1 MKKLIFYPVLL
12 VMILATACGLPTK
25 LPAVNQ
31 QNSQTDQTQ
40 PKIETPLPDKS
51 GSTHS
56 SQDGA
61 FKAEVTSAVSVMLN
75 WDGITADKFLL
86 EGAVS
91 GSEFITLVELS
102 SDVSSYELI
111 PIIPDRTFQFRLTP
125 FNGDSRGKS
134 LTLEVTTPVQEPS
147 PLSVTLTN
155 DQTSPDPTTMDL
167 SAINPDTMDPE
178 AISALFLPQE
188 TSASAEIGPEGGEI
202 SVTSSTGVKYTYR
215 IPAGALDETIPLTL
229 IPISAVDG
237 APLTGSLLGAVR
249 ILPEGLELNEAAI
262 LTIEPAPET
271 AAGVGDLVATF
282 EFMGDGSEFYF
293 NGTYPKN
300 AKTSYRSSAKLAAQV
315 PQDDTWV
322 MQPWEIPQTKTSPA
336 GAGVSTKNA
345 VLQQAV
351 KHPPSDNRSRKS
363 QNRTIS
369 DDDLSPII
377 PIEYLDYSN
386 RGLSISNWE
395 DAFRLIEDMESSYK
409 NSKDK
414 DAALKFIEKPLS
426 NLADALQ
433 KLLMRNLQNCV
444 AKDDFSAYH
453 AARSL
458 SNPRS
463 AFFKIVAQ
471 AYKNKY
477 GNSTL
482 KDVLKKTERCNLTLT
497 LDSTVTIKATDAV
510 LALPVKILVKLKT
523 NFDSKTG
530 LVYFTGI
537 GDIVHQRSGGEISNK
552 CYADLF
558 SSSKGK
564 FIVKKLYPVFA
575 GSTADLED
583 FVLSNYNSSA
593 ASSKA
598 NIKCPDQS
606 VQVPFI
612 SGLDMWGGLFFV
624 SRNPNFEVRSW
635 HVNPAAPGGDL
646 ATTETDASLVL
657 PYGSVSEKTSYKIK
671 ISN

>member
-1 MKKLIFYPVLL
+1 MKRLLFYPVLF
-12 VMILATACGLPTK
+12 VMIIATACGFPTRLPE
-25 LPAVNQ
+25 VNQ

-40 PKIETPLPDKS
+40 SKIETPFSDKP

-56 SQDGA
+56 SKDGA
-61 FKAEVTSAVSVMLN
+61 FKAEVSSPISVILN
-75 WDGITADKFLL
+75 WDGLTADKFLL

-111 PIIPDRTFQFRLTP
+111 PVIPDRSFQFRLTP

-134 LTLEVTTPVQEPS
+134 LTVEVTTPSQEPS

-155 DQTSPDPTTMDL
+155 DQTSPDPTNMDL

-178 AISALFLPQE
+178 AIAAFFLPQE

-215 IPAGALDETIPLTL
+215 IPAGALDETIPFTL
-229 IPISAVDG
+229 IPHSAVDG
-237 APLTGSLLGAVR
+237 APLTGSLLGAVS
-249 ILPEGLELNEAAI
+249 ILPDGLELNEPAI

-271 AAGVGDLVATF
+271 TAGVGDLVATF

-293 NGTYPKN
+293 NGTYLKN
-300 AKTSYRSSAKLAAQV
+300 VKTSSRASSKLAVQV

-369 DDDLSPII
+369 DDDLAPII
-377 PIEYLDYSN
+377 PLEYLDYSS

-395 DAFRLIEDMESSYK
+395 DAFRLIEDMESTYK
-409 NSKDK
+409 AAKDK
-414 DAALKFIEKPLS
+414 DSALKFMEKSLS

-433 KLLMRNLQNCV
+433 KLLMNNLQNCV

-463 AFFKIVAQ
+463 AFFKIVAG
-471 AYKNKY
+471 AYKNKF

-482 KDVLKKTERCNLTLT
+482 KEVLKKTERCNLTLT
-497 LDSTVTIKATDAV
+497 LDSTVTIKGVDAN

-530 LVYFTGI
+530 SVYFTGI
-537 GDIVHQRSGGEISNK
+537 GDIVHQQSGGKLNK

-564 FIVKKLYPVFA
+564 FFVKKLYPVFA

-606 VQVPFI
+606 AQVPFM

-671 ISN
+671 VSK